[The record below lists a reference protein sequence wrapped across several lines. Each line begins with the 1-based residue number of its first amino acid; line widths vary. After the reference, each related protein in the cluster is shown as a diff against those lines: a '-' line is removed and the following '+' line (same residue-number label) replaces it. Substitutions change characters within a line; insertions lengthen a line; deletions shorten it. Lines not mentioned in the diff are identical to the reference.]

1 MDIRVSWTPSVSD
14 DVVVQKLTWL
24 VNDEVVREVNL
35 SPAVKERTA
44 LQDGVSFT
52 EGDVVS
58 VSIVANDG
66 KSDSVETV
74 GEVTVPL
81 DPPKPVTDLV
91 IELVDTA

>member
-1 MDIRVSWTPSVSD
+1 MDIRVAWTPSISD

-66 KSDSVETV
+66 KSDSVATI

-91 IELVDTA
+91 IELVDTP